1 MLNNEERLF
10 CLYWKLHHYILNFP
24 SDSSTYFSFIKQ
36 NNCLKYLFPSD
47 ILINNIMPD
56 PIIEF
61 DYSDKYSLE
70 NNNKIA
76 KIIKGNEKSILM
88 LKQLFQR
95 SFGIYNVN
103 LSISSVLL
111 LIYIS
116 YIIYSPKILIL

>member
-1 MLNNEERLF
+1 
-10 CLYWKLHHYILNFP
+10 
-24 SDSSTYFSFIKQ
+24 
-36 NNCLKYLFPSD
+36 
-47 ILINNIMPD
+47 MPD

-70 NNNKIA
+70 NNNKLA

-111 LIYIS
+111 LIYTS